1 MTDDAERSGAAR
13 QGLEEGLMAGFV
25 GPKVRMLWNLLN
37 ARMVLALAPYGLRAG
52 AFSAMAL
59 ISANPGCSQNELAR
73 GLGMDKSAIVA
84 VLDQLQARGL
94 VSRTRRAGDRRR
106 HALELTPEGEAL
118 MQEMRTAVA
127 VPGRP
132 IREALAPAEMQQ
144 LLSLLDRACR
154 ALAEAPSDDVN
165 STAGRGP
172 IP

>member
-1 MTDDAERSGAAR
+1 MKDHAEGSAPIT
-13 QGLEEGLMAGFV
+13 GLAEGLTAGFI

-37 ARMVLALAPYGLRAG
+37 ARMVAALSPFGLRAG

-73 GLGMDKSAIVA
+73 GLGMDKSAVVA

-94 VSRTRRAGDRRR
+94 VNRSRPAGDRRR
-106 HALELTPEGEAL
+106 HALELTSEGEAL
-118 MQEMRTAVA
+118 MHRMRSAVA

-132 IREALAPAEMQQ
+132 IREALSPEELRQ

-154 ALAEAPSDDVN
+154 ALAEAPWDDVN
-165 STAGRGP
+165 STGEP
-172 IP
+172 SPTP